1 MGRRE
6 VTPSPLYCLI
16 AHEMWRL
23 SGFSDVLSPPAGK
36 PQGLSEPNEP
46 KMSFVP
52 QHPCGPGCSQKKSL
66 FPLGAEQLMYF
77 SGAYRDESLSE
88 NTSPELIPIFFSI
101 STSVKTDLL
110 PSGTQKP
117 K

>member
-1 MGRRE
+1 
-6 VTPSPLYCLI
+6 
-16 AHEMWRL
+16 
-23 SGFSDVLSPPAGK
+23 
-36 PQGLSEPNEP
+36 
-46 KMSFVP
+46 MSFVP

-117 K
+117 KTKS